1 MRSGSCPAAVAL
13 ETREE
18 GKITDRYGYEMKS
31 ILFRFSNTEACM
43 VLSFFY
49 NDPFNSTTITK

>member
-1 MRSGSCPAAVAL
+1 MGSSSCSAAVAL

-18 GKITDRYGYEMKS
+18 GKITDGYGYEMKS
-31 ILFRFSNTEACM
+31 ILFRFSNSEACV